1 MSLIAASKITTA
13 DENIARV
20 RAGIR
25 KVAASKLAAEGPP
38 GVLAAEAVRAPE
50 TAEGLFLV
58 EVASNGD
65 AVKAA
70 CSHCGTT
77 SVDDDTIE
85 WIIGNAWDRIAAEIR
100 PA

>member
-20 RAGIR
+20 RAAVR
-25 KVAASKLAAEGPP
+25 KVAGGKVTVDGPS

-50 TAEGLFLV
+50 TVEGLFLV

-65 AVKAA
+65 AVQAA
-70 CSHCGTT
+70 CSQCGTT
-77 SVDDDTIE
+77 SVDDSTIE